1 MTVSNFYFN
10 GFNRHIVVVPS
21 SASTPSGFQLQTF
34 SQANEIEQ
42 LVNEIS
48 PHLVRDRN
56 ALMQGRALVLQ
67 AGLNASLNRKQI
79 VTKLNE
85 AISRNLL
92 RVYVETPKANIQ
104 TSTETASLG
113 NSSSKFKAP
122 VSSKGKQT
130 AQSTESGTIANT
142 TPTEVPIDQ
151 QECRSD
157 PVSMLSG
164 EEILPLTDFEINGL
178 MPLTWRRLY
187 RSSKVDRNVG
197 LGFGWRHNFSL
208 QLNRQYQAP
217 PKVGPKKPGKYWFEL
232 TDEEGR
238 VHVFDE
244 VKRGQTSIQSTTGWS
259 LVHQADGRQV
269 LLKPDDSHWAFKK
282 RQIDNQ
288 DVWLLETI
296 SNHQGQYF
304 QLYYDKQGK
313 LNQITTGPKRGVLLS
328 YNAQGNLLKVASYIL
343 DEKGNKQQHPE
354 LLASYQ
360 YDDHQALI
368 AATDMNGLVERYSY
382 HKPSQTQG
390 AKVSTRSNHK
400 TTYLLKAR
408 TRASGFSHHFLWNAE
423 DVNAK
428 CIEQWGDNEI
438 YHYHFSYESH
448 PNGMRSRCVDSL
460 GNKETFVHNSQG
472 LLIEHHNANGA
483 VTRHQYDS
491 VGRKIA
497 TIDANNNQTQFI
509 YNTSGQI
516 EAIIHAD
523 GGVTQFEYN
532 RLGQCILTQD
542 PIGRTFT
549 KQFDATGRILSESH
563 FDGRQRYF
571 QYNDF
576 GQVTQKTE
584 LDGVIHRYHWD
595 RDGEL
600 LATQIGDA
608 LTRYSHD
615 RLGRVNATINPQGL
629 VTEYIRDLNG
639 QIIEEKAYPQDKPE
653 QAIIT
658 QYQFDQAG
666 RKISQKL
673 LADKAVVDENASDL
687 NNANQSDIET
697 LLSYDGLAQP
707 CQQTFADGS
716 WLKFFYDKERN
727 LNKIERSDGA
737 QYRIEYTPTEQPKK
751 LIGFDGREQVYQYD
765 ANDKLV
771 AVNDSDIRFIEL
783 KRDALGRII
792 QQSSHVKLDANVHS
806 ATLNTQNFYQYDV
819 IGNITRAHNQ
829 HRTLEQKY
837 DTKGRVTQV
846 NQGAWH
852 LSYQYDAKG
861 NRSGL
866 TLPDGSQVNYQY
878 NRNGLLADI
887 GVVLTDNQQTID
899 IAQYQYT
906 DAGLLQ
912 HTRLGNQLEST
923 HTYDAY
929 SRLIEQQ
936 WQHAKF
942 AESES
947 ESEIESES
955 AATTVSSSPL
965 FEHRRYHYDNQHQL
979 KASESQL
986 NRNGLQD
993 ENEPNVDLTQFE
1005 YNKVSQLISHS
1016 RENEPKALS
1025 ANGKSGT
1032 TSNTM
1037 AVKHHHKE
1045 QYHWDAFDNP
1055 TQHIRQHDAQVL
1067 TSEQNRPDKSIQD
1080 VVVNNDRLM
1089 SMAGVDYR
1097 YDASGNQISQIGTGN
1112 KQQRSFNGLNQ
1123 LIQINDNGKL
1133 TQYEYDALG
1142 RRSTKVTEQGRTD
1155 FIWDNNQLIG
1165 ECTLGQYTWYIYQP
1179 DTFTPVALIKAGQV
1193 YYYHLDQ
1200 LDTPICLT
1208 DANAQTVWRN
1218 QLDVFGKA
1226 FDTVVESNVAR
1237 DDEFENSIVNPIR
1250 FQGQYFDDESGLH
1263 YNRFRYYSPEQ
1274 ARFIHQ
1280 DPIGLVGGLNHYQY
1294 APNHVN
1300 WVDPFGLLCK
1310 EGREKLSAML
1320 STLVGNGI
1328 DKQTKEKILQSAIDS
1343 AAITDP
1349 EAKLKIQK
1357 PDGVNKLNY
1366 AYTLESMDEVN
1377 NTITVQR
1384 NIDGQ
1389 IKEMDLTIEEFA
1401 GMHEFDGKVVDEAWA
1416 TKGIIKQNNARP
1428 LILAKKK
1435 QGSEAIHIL
1444 TEKEKEALASHLDER
1459 DEAISLRGEYGT
1471 EEYNQQISSIN
1482 KSTETIGEKA
1492 ADMAVKAQYPG
1503 YERIHPESL
1512 DRSSPGAG
1520 SFDMVYQNANGDV
1533 IIVEA
1538 KGGKSPLGKKQ
1549 IGDDDY
1555 QQGTKEYAAAITMEM
1570 GERDKG
1576 STDKISAKAIEKAF
1590 DRKRNKVQYLHVETP
1605 INKTARGSSVS
1616 EVRISEFDI
1625 SKKG

>member
-34 SQANEIEQ
+34 SKTNEIEQ

-92 RVYVETPKANIQ
+92 RVYVEIPKANIQ

-113 NSSSKFKAP
+113 NSSSKSKAP

-282 RQIDNQ
+282 RQVDNQ

-343 DEKGNKQQHPE
+343 NEKGNKQQHPE

-390 AKVSTRSNHK
+390 AEASTRSNHK

-408 TRASGFSHHFLWNAE
+408 TRASGFSHHFLWDAE

-448 PNGMRSRCVDSL
+448 PNGMRSRCIDSL

-639 QIIEEKAYPQDKPE
+639 QIIVEKAYPQDKPE

-673 LADKAVVDENASDL
+673 LADEAVVDENASDL

-906 DAGLLQ
+906 DAGLLE
-912 HTRLGNQLEST
+912 HTRLGNQLELT

-929 SRLIEQQ
+929 SRLTKQQ

-942 AESES
+942 AES
-947 ESEIESES
+947 ESES

-986 NRNGLQD
+986 NCNGLQD
-993 ENEPNVDLTQFE
+993 ENDLNVDLTQFE
-1005 YNKVSQLISHS
+1005 YNKISQLVSHS

-1032 TSNTM
+1032 TSNAI

-1045 QYHWDAFDNP
+1045 QYHWDAFGNP
-1055 TQHIRQHDAQVL
+1055 TQHI
-1067 TSEQNRPDKSIQD
+1067 RPDKSIQD

-1142 RRSTKVTEQGRTD
+1142 RRSAKVTEQVRTD

-1165 ECTLGQYTWYIYQP
+1165 ECTLGEYTWYIYQP

-1280 DPIGLVGGLNHYQY
+1280 DPIGLVGGINHYQY

-1300 WVDPFGLLCK
+1300 WVDPFGLSCK
-1310 EGREKLSAML
+1310 EGIDKTTLDSSPLISDDLKEKLPTIIQLENKPYSVDETMKSNTSGIKGPSIQRETAKTMEEPTSFEECLNRLASARERIIEQGYKAKYSDEEL
-1320 STLVGNGI
+1320 IAKAKGGSVGEARFLISFQAKN
-1328 DKQTKEKILQSAIDS
+1328 DNTN
-1343 AAITDP
+1343 
-1349 EAKLKIQK
+1349 AKLAFQK
-1357 PDGVNKLNY
+1357 DDGLVAL
-1366 AYTLESMDEVN
+1366 
-1377 NTITVQR
+1377 
-1384 NIDGQ
+1384 
-1389 IKEMDLTIEEFA
+1389 
-1401 GMHEFDGKVVDEAWA
+1401 WA
-1416 TKGIIKQNNARP
+1416 T
-1428 LILAKKK
+1428 
-1435 QGSEAIHIL
+1435 
-1444 TEKEKEALASHLDER
+1444 
-1459 DEAISLRGEYGT
+1459 
-1471 EEYNQQISSIN
+1471 
-1482 KSTETIGEKA
+1482 
-1492 ADMAVKAQYPG
+1492 
-1503 YERIHPESL
+1503 
-1512 DRSSPGAG
+1512 
-1520 SFDMVYQNANGDV
+1520 SFDMLENADSDPK
-1533 IIVEA
+1533 IIADLLATGYDPSKDYVLHIVDRGEELTLFGENTFVPTWDKLEEPA
-1538 KGGKSPLGKKQ
+1538 LKHLDPKYHGA
-1549 IGDDDY
+1549 IGSVLNSDY
-1555 QQGTKEYAAAITMEM
+1555 QKQYASHMEDYWKQGYSEFKKKEQRDFIESLEGYKQDEFAARHALRTEFGANSEFTGDGMTKCRHA
-1570 GERDKG
+1570 GNNHG
-1576 STDKISAKAIEKAF
+1576 
-1590 DRKRNKVQYLHVETP
+1590 VVETLTLENNP
-1605 INKTARGSSVS
+1605 PTIAEMKNVTTIHLTS
-1616 EVRISEFDI
+1616 I
-1625 SKKG
+1625 KGLK